1 MVHIGLGSFLHHHR
15 HVCSRISGTAS
26 LKQLIYLVPFLWSN
40 PQEFSRCFLDQA
52 GERQCRVYSSHHFK
66 FLVIIIY
73 RLDKVSFL
81 WLNVIGALLV
91 IFLSMVIQFS
101 GLTGKKSLN
110 VDTKQSIIPNNCYY
124 NCLL

>member
-1 MVHIGLGSFLHHHR
+1 VKGNAVFIAAI
-15 HVCSRISGTAS
+15 IS
-26 LKQLIYLVPFLWSN
+26 
-40 PQEFSRCFLDQA
+40 E
-52 GERQCRVYSSHHFK
+52 

-110 VDTKQSIIPNNCYY
+110 VDTSNQ
-124 NCLL
+124 